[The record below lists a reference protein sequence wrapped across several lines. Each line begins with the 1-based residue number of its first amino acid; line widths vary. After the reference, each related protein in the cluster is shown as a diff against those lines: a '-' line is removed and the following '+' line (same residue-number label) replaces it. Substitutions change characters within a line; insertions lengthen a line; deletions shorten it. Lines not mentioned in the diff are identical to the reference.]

1 MRNLQ
6 TRLARIET
14 SRKGPATFVVTLP
27 NDAGAH
33 GDDHLRRIT
42 ADALR
47 EHEHRTGYRGPVMIG
62 VKECL
67 SADEWLSRYAAS
79 P

>member
-1 MRNLQ
+1 MRNLR
-6 TRLARIET
+6 TRLAKIET
-14 SRKGPATFVVTLP
+14 SRKGPAAFVVALSH
-27 NDAGAH
+27 DAWEH
-33 GDDHLRRIT
+33 GDDHLRCAT
-42 ADALR
+42 ADAFR